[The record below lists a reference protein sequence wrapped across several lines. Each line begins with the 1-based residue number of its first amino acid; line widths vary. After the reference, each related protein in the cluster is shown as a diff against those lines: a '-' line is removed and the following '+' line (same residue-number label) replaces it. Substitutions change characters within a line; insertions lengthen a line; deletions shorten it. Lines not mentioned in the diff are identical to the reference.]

1 MGEIGG
7 FSPVI
12 ALHLFH
18 HPGEP
23 DGVFNDNV
31 IQSNCGLHSEFGSDM
46 NHSQSIRTV
55 SRRALLQ
62 RSAVGFGSLAL
73 ASLLA
78 NESSIRA
85 ADENP
90 LAARLPHFAARA
102 KRIIFLLM
110 SGGPSHVDTF
120 DPKPLLTR
128 DDGKPLPFAKPRV
141 QFNST
146 SNLLKSPWSFRQ
158 YGESGLPVSE
168 LFPHLAQRVDDLCMI
183 HSVHGTNPAHGGA
196 MMKLHTGSDNF
207 IRPSIGSWVSYGLG
221 TDNANLPAF
230 VTICPSLAFGG
241 INNWSTAFLPA
252 EYQGTPLGDASVPSD
267 KARVKFIS
275 NSRLTRDVQ
284 RLQLDRL
291 KAMNREHLAQS
302 GPEAS
307 LEARIN
313 SFELAFH
320 MQTAIPQVED
330 LSGESAATRKLYGM
344 DEPVTEN
351 FGRMCL
357 MARRFAEAGVRF
369 IQVTHSDSKVQ
380 WDQHSDLKNG
390 HEKNAREV
398 DLPIAGLL
406 ADLKARGM
414 LDDTLVWWGS
424 EFGRTPTAEGTT
436 NGRDHN
442 SEGFTMWLAGGGVK
456 GGFRYG
462 ATDDYGYYA
471 AENKVH
477 IHDFHAT
484 LLHLLGLD
492 HERLTYRYAGRDF
505 RLTDVEGN
513 VVREIFA

>member
-1 MGEIGG
+1 
-7 FSPVI
+7 
-12 ALHLFH
+12 
-18 HPGEP
+18 
-23 DGVFNDNV
+23 
-31 IQSNCGLHSEFGSDM
+31 M
-46 NHSQSIRTV
+46 NHSHSATHPM

-73 ASLLA
+73 ASMLA
-78 NESSIRA
+78 NESSLSAAA
-85 ADENP
+85 ADP
-90 LAARLPHFAARA
+90 LAAKQPHFPARA

-110 SGGPSHVDTF
+110 GGGPSQVDTF

-146 SNLLKSPWSFRQ
+146 SNLLKSPWKFRQ
-158 YGESGLPVSE
+158 YGASGLWVSE
-168 LFPHLAQRVDDLCMI
+168 LFPRLAERVDDLCMV

-207 IRPSIGSWVSYGLG
+207 VRPSIGSWVSYGLG
-221 TDNANLPAF
+221 TDNTNLPAF
-230 VTICPSLAFGG
+230 VTICPTLAFGG
-241 INNWSTAFLPA
+241 INNWSTAFLPGG
-252 EYQGTPLGDASVPSD
+252 YQGTALGNASVPSD

-275 NSRLTRDVQ
+275 NPRLSRDVQ
-284 RLQLDRL
+284 RQQLDRL
-291 KAMNREHLAQS
+291 NAMNREHLAQA

-313 SFELAFH
+313 SFELAFR
-320 MQTAIPQVED
+320 MQTEIPKVED

-344 DEPVTEN
+344 DDPVTEN

-406 ADLKARGM
+406 ADLKSRGL

-436 NGRDHN
+436 DGRDHN
-442 SEGFTMWLAGGGVK
+442 PEGFTMWLAGGGVK

-462 ATDDYGYYA
+462 STDDYGYFA
-471 AENKVH
+471 LEDKVH
-477 IHDFHAT
+477 IHDLHAT
-484 LLHLLGLD
+484 ILALLGLN
-492 HERLTYRYAGRDF
+492 HEQLTYKSAGRDF
-505 RLTDVEGN
+505 RLTDVEGH
-513 VVREIFA
+513 VVKEIFA